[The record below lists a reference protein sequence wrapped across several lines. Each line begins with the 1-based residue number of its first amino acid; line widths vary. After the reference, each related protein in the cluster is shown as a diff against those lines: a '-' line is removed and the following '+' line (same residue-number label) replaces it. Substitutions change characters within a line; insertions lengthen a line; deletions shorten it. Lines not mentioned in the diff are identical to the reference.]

1 MRKALILL
9 PLALFAAPAWAE
21 SNAIQLPPELTDPQT
36 ADRLSDAMQALSK
49 IVLDLKVGE
58 VQAALEGR
66 KATAAEKKMTIRELG
81 HIDDKQLQR
90 KIAEARPQIE
100 QSMKALQKSLP
111 EVMSSLEQ
119 AQHSLDRA
127 VANIPDPTYPKR

>member
-9 PLALFAAPAWAE
+9 PLALVAAPASGQ

-58 VQAALEGR
+58 VEAALDGR
-66 KATAAEKKMTIRELG
+66 KPTPAEKNMTLRELG
-81 HIDDKQLQR
+81 HVDDRQVQR
-90 KIAEARPQIE
+90 KIAEAKPQIE
-100 QSMKALQKSLP
+100 RSMKALQKSLP
-111 EVMSSLEQ
+111 EVMSSLQQ

-127 VANIPDPTYPKR
+127 IANIPDPTYPKR

>member
-9 PLALFAAPAWAE
+9 PLALFAAPAWAQ

-66 KATAAEKKMTIRELG
+66 RATPAEKKMTIRDLG
-81 HIDDKQLQR
+81 HVDDKQLQR

-111 EVMSSLEQ
+111 ELMSSLEQ

>member
-1 MRKALILL
+1 MRNALILL
-9 PLALFAAPAWAE
+9 PLALVAAPARAQ

-66 KATAAEKKMTIRELG
+66 KPTTAEKKLTIRDLG
-81 HIDDKQLQR
+81 HVDDKQLQR

-111 EVMSSLEQ
+111 ELMSSLEQ

-127 VANIPDPTYPKR
+127 VANIPDPAYPKR